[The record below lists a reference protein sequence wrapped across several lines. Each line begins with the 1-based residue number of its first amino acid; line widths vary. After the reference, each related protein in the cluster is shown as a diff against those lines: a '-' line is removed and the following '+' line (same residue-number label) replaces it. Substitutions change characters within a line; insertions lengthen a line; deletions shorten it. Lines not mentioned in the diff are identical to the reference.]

1 MFIVLGLGFLLGCI
15 IFVVRY
21 FIVDFPTDALRE
33 AKDKASQEYIELQCS
48 DNATEEEIEAARIKH
63 EKYTRAWLDSATKP
77 PMKTSTKVLIF
88 FAIIWAISCYM
99 GAQIPD

>member
-21 FIVDFPTDALRE
+21 FIVDFPTDALEE
-33 AKDKASQEYIELQCS
+33 ARDKAEREYTDLQYS
-48 DNATEEEIEAARIKH
+48 GNATEEELEQARLKF
-63 EKYTRAWLDSATKP
+63 EKYNRAWLDSATKP